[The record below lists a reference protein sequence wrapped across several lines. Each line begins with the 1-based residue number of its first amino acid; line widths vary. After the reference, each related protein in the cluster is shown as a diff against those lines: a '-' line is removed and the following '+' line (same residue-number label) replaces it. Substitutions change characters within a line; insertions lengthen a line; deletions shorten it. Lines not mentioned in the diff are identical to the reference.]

1 MKPKWPTIEGRLNHP
16 LTSEIQA
23 LKQLKQSGVLLS
35 EYGEKLLKKLE
46 KDVDETK
53 KSDRMYTV
61 R

>member
-1 MKPKWPTIEGRLNHP
+1 MKPKWPTIEGRLNQS

-23 LKQLKQSGVLLS
+23 LKQLKQSGVPLS

>member
-23 LKQLKQSGVLLS
+23 LKQLKQSGVPLS